1 MRPSPL
7 RAALLATLIS
17 AGMAATAAQAAGA
30 PPTPMERA
38 RAVLKVSPVIDG
50 HNDLP
55 WALRTQFGGRSNGV
69 DLRDEAA
76 AKTAGLDTDFA
87 RLKRGG
93 VGGQFW
99 SLWVPG
105 DLKGPA
111 ATVAVEKQM
120 DLVRRLAARYPEQMG
135 LAFTADEVAKVE
147 ASGRVASLMGI
158 EGGEGIDDSLEV
170 LRTLYRL
177 GARYMT
183 LTHFGDTDWADSSNG
198 DPVHNGLTPFGKA
211 VVKEMNRLGML
222 VDLSHVSAKTMSD
235 ALDVA
240 EAPVIFSHSSARALA
255 DHPRNVPDAILKR
268 VAQNGGV
275 VMVNFVP
282 FYVSEA
288 VRRWSAEE
296 TAEEARQKALHPGD
310 PAAVKPAMDAWR
322 TAHPRPPVSLKDVA
336 DHVDHVRAVAGIDH
350 VGIGA
355 DFGDTDGLVIDGVS
369 GVDSY
374 VELIAELAG
383 RGWSDADLKKLTG
396 QNILRVMRAVEQV
409 AASQANRF
417 PAEDRITDLDR
428 K

>member
-17 AGMAATAAQAAGA
+17 AGMAATAAQAASA

-76 AKTAGLDTDFA
+76 ARAAGLDTDFA

-336 DHVDHVRAVAGIDH
+336 DHVEHVRAVAGIDH

-374 VELIAELAG
+374 VDLIAELAG
-383 RGWSDADLKKLTG
+383 RGWTDADLKKLTG

-417 PAEDRITDLDR
+417 PAEDRITDLD
-428 K
+428 KK